1 MSIRSVLLILVAVMM
16 AGGTAFYARNLIV
29 AERNAAEAVQKEAV
43 VEAVKPAERMVLVAS
58 KAVSIGK
65 FIKPEDLEWTA
76 WPEDGVLDNYVAMT
90 PDDLAKGESDEEGRA
105 SFAGAVARQT
115 IQAGQPVM
123 RSQFVFPGDKGFL
136 AAVLEPGHRA
146 MTVPI
151 DATKGIAGFVFPGD
165 HVDLILA
172 LRLKGK
178 DLDGKDT
185 TRYASLTL
193 DQDIR
198 VLAIDQNVTNEE
210 GEVVVAKT
218 ATLEV
223 LPKQA
228 ERIALSLSMGSLS
241 LSLRGLPEQNTN
253 LADASDNAFDAFMKG
268 KTDKKDRNY
277 TIDLEVFSVNGHD
290 LSLNSGGRRKAT
302 PTQKAHTV
310 TVLRGSPGGS
320 GGLGTK

>member
-1 MSIRSVLLILVAVMM
+1 MSIRSVLLILIAVLM

-29 AERNAAEAVQKEAV
+29 AERNAAQAVQQEKV
-43 VEAVKPAERMVLVAS
+43 VQAPKPAERLVLVAS
-58 KAVSIGK
+58 KSVSVGQ
-65 FIKPEDLEWTA
+65 FIKEEHLEWVA
-76 WPEDGVLDNYVAMT
+76 WPEEGIVDSYISVDAE
-90 PDDLAKGESDEEGRA
+90 DLAEGEPDEEGRA
-105 SFAGAVARQT
+105 SFTGAVARQT
-115 IQAGQPVM
+115 IQAGQPII
-123 RSQFVFPGDKGFL
+123 STQFVFPGDKGFL

-151 DATKGIAGFVFPGD
+151 DETKGIAGFVFPGD

-178 DLDGKDT
+178 NVEGNDV

-210 GEVVVAKT
+210 GEVEIAKT

-223 LPKQA
+223 SPKQA
-228 ERIALSLSMGSLS
+228 ERIALALSMGTVS

-253 LADASDNAFDAFMKG
+253 LAESSENAFDAFMKG
-268 KTDKKDRNY
+268 ESEEKDRNY
-277 TIDLEVFSVNGHD
+277 TIDIEVFSVNGRD
-290 LSLNSGGRRKAT
+290 LSLTLGGEKKS
-302 PTQKAHTV
+302 TQKTHTV
-310 TVLRGSPGGS
+310 TVLRGAPSS
-320 GGLGTK
+320 GGIGAN